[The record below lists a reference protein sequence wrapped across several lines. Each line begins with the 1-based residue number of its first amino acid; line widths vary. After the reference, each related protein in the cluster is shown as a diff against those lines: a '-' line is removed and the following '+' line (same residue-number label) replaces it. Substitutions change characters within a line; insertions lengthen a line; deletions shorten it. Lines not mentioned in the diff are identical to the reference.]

1 MFHVYTP
8 WKRQKTKCFLMFSG
22 VQKWNIGLKWVKV
35 IPENNEPKK
44 GLQES
49 TLKRNTFFS

>member
-8 WKRQKTKCFLMFSG
+8 WKRQETKCFLMFSG
-22 VQKWNIGLKWVKV
+22 VQKWNIDLKWIKV
-35 IPENNEPKK
+35 WVNNEPKK

-49 TLKRNTFFS
+49 TLKKYIFFR